1 MKTVD
6 TNTHVHAHTRTLT
19 RTADNTTVFAVLTSG
34 RRMPPHVAGRS
45 GSTVGATFGVSGVAS
60 VVVTVVVTPDCWDER
75 FKN

>member
-1 MKTVD
+1 
-6 TNTHVHAHTRTLT
+6 
-19 RTADNTTVFAVLTSG
+19 
-34 RRMPPHVAGRS
+34 MPPHVAGRS